1 MNKATLVGIAFCLAL
16 LFAAGHADAQKKKT
30 SEKKGKKAKVTV
42 VAEKAATEATPAIV
56 LENTLEACEDK
67 QDNDRDGHVDCED
80 QDCEIFAMCVKGPAP
95 VLIAPMPPPPPM
107 YVAPPPP
114 RTETGRLCSDG
125 LDNNNDGLID
135 CFEKSCQRY
144 RYCRKQIYY
153 VPEPEDKAPGLFIT
167 FGGGIAFPNFRGA
180 DSTAWSNRYSTNI
193 EFEPDIGFLVDLQ
206 VGYLPI
212 NWIGFGLNYTGGV
225 TGATNENDGNRDTT
239 LILRYKYQAMKS
251 FNHIGGFVR
260 FQYPFSRVVPYIN
273 VAAGYTYVYQQWRVY
288 NGDEDW
294 DDIYTNDEDDLHY
307 TRETLTSDD
316 KHFTV
321 ALEPGI
327 DVFLRK
333 RSIAVGLRAWLPIF
347 GTSDAANDNLGV
359 IFNVTFTPMWREKPQ
374 IRPEY
379 MDPVSTLDEEEPEFE
394 LTPADEMPTPAD
406 EMVTPATGG
415 AIVAAESE
423 FESKPEP
430 EPVAET
436 KPEPT
441 PADEPAA
448 PTAKPIEP
456 TEDPY

>member
-1 MNKATLVGIAFCLAL
+1 MNKATLVGIACCLAL
-16 LFAAGHADAQKKKT
+16 LFAAGHADAQKKKK
-30 SEKKGKKAKVTV
+30 SKKKGKKARATV
-42 VAEKAATEATPAIV
+42 LAEKAAQEAPPAII
-56 LENTLEACEDK
+56 LENTLEACQDR

-80 QDCEIFAMCVKGPAP
+80 QDCEIFAMCVRETAPAP
-95 VLIAPMPPPPPM
+95 APIAPMPPPPRM

-125 LDNNNDGLID
+125 LDNNNNGLID

-153 VPEPEDKAPGLFIT
+153 LPEPEDKAPGLFIT

-180 DSTAWSNRYSTNI
+180 DSTVESNRYLEDI

-212 NWIGFGLNYTGGV
+212 NWIGFGLNYTGGI
-225 TGATNENDGNRDTT
+225 TAATNYNDGFRDTT
-239 LILRYKYQAMKS
+239 FNPRYKYEAAKT
-251 FNHIGGFVR
+251 FNHIGAFVR
-260 FQYPFSRVVPYIN
+260 FQYPFGRVVPYIN
-273 VAAGYTYVYQQWRVY
+273 VAGGYTYVYQRWNVY
-288 NGDEDW
+288 NGNEDW
-294 DDIYTNDEDDLHY
+294 EDIHNYDDEYLNY
-307 TRETLTSDD
+307 PKETLTSDD
-316 KHFTV
+316 RHFTV

-333 RSIAVGLRAWLPIF
+333 RSIAIGLRAWLPIF
-347 GTSDAANDNLGV
+347 ATSDAGNDNLGV
-359 IFNVTFTPMWREKPQ
+359 ILNVMVTPMWREKPQ
-374 IRPEY
+374 IKPEY
-379 MDPVSTLDEEEPEFE
+379 LDPVSTLDGEMPEPEPESE
-394 LTPADEMPTPAD
+394 LTPADEM
-406 EMVTPATGG
+406 VTAATGG
-415 AIVAAESE
+415 AVVLVEPE

-436 KPEPT
+436 KPDLPAPEEPT
-441 PADEPAA
+441 V